1 MPNSYN
7 EGQRI
12 KCTVH
17 FRNADTGQS
26 VDPTNVWFCTRDPEG
41 ISNCRKYGV
50 DPDVTR
56 TSLGHYRYDLLLS
69 KHGLWQYGWI
79 ASGNYDGVALATVN
93 ACELPVSTW
102 PTS

>member
-1 MPNSYN
+1 MNSYN

-17 FRNADTGQS
+17 FRNADTGAS
-26 VDPTNVWFCTRDPEG
+26 VDPTTVRFCTEDPEG
-41 ISNCRKYGV
+41 KSNCYTYGI
-50 DPDVTR
+50 DVALTR

-69 KHGLWQYGWI
+69 KHGIWNYGWFG
-79 ASGNYDGVALATVN
+79 SGNYDGTALAQVY